1 MYWVLTNMSGSH
13 HNRDVWT
20 GHFADGLSINYD
32 YRYWQCD
39 RQEPRLQAE
48 YPGLPLPSLDAD
60 HTQAVPRVIVDTADQ
75 FDQFMNLGRPFVI
88 EGLDL
93 GRCREE
99 WTSSG
104 LAKKINPGTTVCI
117 SFRVEHDRC

>member
-1 MYWVLTNMSGSH
+1 MYWVLINISGSH

-20 GHFADGLSINYD
+20 GHFADGISINYK
-32 YRYWQCD
+32 YRYWQRD
-39 RQEPRLQAE
+39 RQEPRLLAE
-48 YPGLPLPSLDAD
+48 TPGLPSLDAS
-60 HTQAVPRVIVDTADQ
+60 HSQAVPRVIVETADE
-75 FDQFMNLGRPFVI
+75 FDRLMNKGRPFVI

-117 SFRVEHDRC
+117 RFRVEHDRC